1 MSKTGHRMHLISQR
15 ARLIILILY
24 TIGLLAASWFAQG
37 SIVPPTGTDGIWFFS
52 SLAALLLGI
61 LLVTPIYAKPVDAI
75 SYAVAALVTLLVSNI
90 WESEVATFIDRF
102 LWTIA
107 LSYTIFIILAAMMAI
122 LFYNPDAIERTYVSK
137 LCFDISKKLGSP
149 KAVFLVIF
157 GFALYTFHRS
167 SPREYIILGLF
178 SIMIVLVAPL
188 EKVWR
193 FIIRNTNI
201 GKTTNDI
208 VNIGYIVAYRTPN
221 ILIIDLVMDKSV
233 ELGDMVLVRNEVG
246 NPCCGIILDQVGF
259 VDNRLMRILL
269 LDEIEEKNIKRIID
283 GIIYGFVYKFD
294 EDMKA
299 KYNIENT
306 ELLTKRILGLTASR
320 TTVSTLYVDLV
331 KVDTDIMQGSL
342 LEVKIGERKVI
353 YQVID
358 ATIKNVA
365 LTKGNNHSYLQA
377 KAQKIGVWEEKNN
390 NFVTVDWL
398 PNPNQPVEFIAYQQ
412 ENTEDDSS
420 RESTLQAVGHF
431 PNSKFSIKVDMDT
444 IVTHNTAIL
453 GILGIGKSYLAFE
466 LIDRI
471 LSNDI
476 KVICLDVT
484 NQYERKL
491 SDYSPEIF
499 DFSKNNIGSLKEDIE
514 SFLASDGSNLMI
526 INPAKSSSISSP
538 VEISRI
544 VTEHVL
550 DALQENGEVETAQC
564 CLVYE
569 EAHILIPEWTAVVDN
584 SDKSEVNRTVK
595 AIMQGRKFGLGCL
608 VVTQRTANVSK
619 SILNQCNTVFAFRIF
634 DDTGIDFLKNYLGAE
649 YSNSLPSLGERRAV
663 LFGKASSCLSPV
675 LIQLND
681 REEFLKLR
689 KDILELQK
697 NI

>member
-1 MSKTGHRMHLISQR
+1 MHLISQR

-24 TIGLLAASWFAQG
+24 TVGLLAASWFAQG

-75 SYAVAALVTLLVSNI
+75 SYAVAALVTLLVLNI
-90 WESEVATFIDRF
+90 WESGAVASIDRI

-122 LFYNPDAIERTYVSK
+122 LFYNPDAIEGSYVSK

-157 GFALYTFHRS
+157 GFALYTFHRN

-178 SIMIVLVAPL
+178 GIIIVLVAPL

-193 FIIRNTNI
+193 FIIRTTNI
-201 GKTTNDI
+201 GKTTKDI
-208 VNIGYIVAYRTPN
+208 VNIGHIIAYRTPN
-221 ILIIDLVMDKSV
+221 ILIIDVVRDQSV
-233 ELGDMVLVRNEVG
+233 EFGDMVLVRNEVG

-259 VDNRLMRILL
+259 IDNRIMRILL
-269 LDEIEEKNIKRIID
+269 LNEIEEKLIGRIID
-283 GIIYGFVYKFD
+283 GVIYGFAYKFD
-294 EDMKA
+294 ECEKA
-299 KYNIENT
+299 KYGFKNT
-306 ELLTKRILGLTASR
+306 ELLAKKVFGLTAPR

-353 YQVID
+353 YQIID

-365 LTKGNNHSYLQA
+365 VAKGNNHSYLQA

-398 PNPNQPVEFIAYQQ
+398 PNPNQPVEFITYPQ
-412 ENTEDDSS
+412 ENIEDGSI
-420 RESTLQAVGHF
+420 RESALQAVGHF
-431 PNSKFSIKVDMDT
+431 PNSKFLIKVDMDT
-444 IVTHNTAIL
+444 LVTHNTAIL

-471 LSNDI
+471 LSDDI

-491 SDYSPEIF
+491 ADYSPEIF
-499 DFSKNNIGSLKEDIE
+499 DFSKNNMGSLKQEIE
-514 SFLASDGSNLMI
+514 SFLASDVSNLMI
-526 INPAKSSSISSP
+526 INPTKSSSTSSP
-538 VEISRI
+538 VQISRI
-544 VTEHVL
+544 VTEYVL
-550 DALQENGEVETAQC
+550 DALQEKGEVDTAQC

-584 SDKSEVNRTVK
+584 NDKPEVNRTVK

-608 VVTQRTANVSK
+608 VITQRTANVSK

-634 DDTGIDFLKNYLGAE
+634 DDTGIEFLRNYLGAE

-681 REEFLKLR
+681 REEFLQLR

-697 NI
+697 DTSKNGG